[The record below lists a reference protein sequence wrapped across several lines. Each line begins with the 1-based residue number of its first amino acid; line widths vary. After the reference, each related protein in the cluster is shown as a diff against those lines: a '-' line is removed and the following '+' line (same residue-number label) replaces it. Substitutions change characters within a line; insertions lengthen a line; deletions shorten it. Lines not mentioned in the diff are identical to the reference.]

1 VSAQLSPVVA
11 ILILLVW
18 PVAKSLV
25 YFAAATISIYSS
37 DESRRAAAC
46 RVMRIINH
54 SPDDL
59 DD

>member
-1 VSAQLSPVVA
+1 LDPVVV
-11 ILILLVW
+11 ILVLLVW

-25 YFAAATISIYSS
+25 YAAAATISIYSGS
-37 DESRRAAAC
+37 EHRRAAAC